1 MKKFVFVLLAFSLS
15 LSAQESVLDSLEVQN
30 LEEVIVSSVRVKD
43 NIPIAFNNVSKE
55 EISKRNLGQDIPILL
70 NFLPNVVTTSD
81 AGAGI
86 GYTGIR
92 IRGVNSQST
101 NVTIN
106 GIPYNDAESLGTF
119 WVDLPDFSSSVENLQ
134 VQRGIGTS
142 VNGSSAFGAS
152 INILTDKISQNPYF
166 ESANTIGSFNTVKNN
181 FRFSTGLL
189 NETIEFSGRLSKI
202 DSDGYIDRASSDLKS
217 YFLQLSYKKN
227 KTLLKFLNFGGHEI
241 TYQAWNGIDLQ
252 TLENN
257 RTYNP
262 SGLYYDLNGE
272 ERFHENEVDNYKQDH
287 FQFHWTQSF
296 SENLSSNLGLN
307 LTNGRGY
314 YEQYNENGSED
325 FITRKWLDNQFYVI
339 NYTLNYLKNNNN
351 IIFGSTYSEYD
362 GDHFGETIWSQNSGD
377 IEFTDLFYNGN
388 GLKKDFSNFIKS
400 IYQISNDVSI
410 YADLQLRNIDY
421 QTTGST
427 SNIDQLVVDKKYSFF
442 NPKAGLNYDINQKN
456 KIYFSLSKA
465 HREPTRS
472 DFENNINIQPEE
484 LIDYE
489 LGWKYNAEKFFFNS
503 NLYYMGYKNQLVLT
517 GALDDVGSPIREN
530 SGKSYRTGIEI
541 ESVYKATNKLNISA
555 NISLSENKNVDY
567 KTNYNGVITD
577 WGDTDISFSPN
588 VISSAGIQFSASQ
601 DLTFTLLNK
610 FVGNQYMSNTESN
623 ISKLSSYSTTDLNIL
638 YTIENS
644 ALWMFGSAYFSE
656 IIVTA
661 MINNIFN
668 KEYVSNG
675 YYYTYDDTWSD
686 PNLITT
692 IEGTGYYPQAK
703 RNFLLGLT
711 FKL

>member
-202 DSDGYIDRASSDLKS
+202 DSDGYIDRAYSDLKS

-307 LTNGRGY
+307 LTNGKGY

-588 VISSAGIQFSASQ
+588 VISSAGIQFIASQ
-601 DLTFTLLNK
+601 DLTLTLLNK

-623 ISKLSSYSTTDLNIL
+623 ISKLSSYSTSDLNIL
-638 YTIENS
+638 YTIKN
-644 ALWMFGSAYFSE
+644 SAYFSE

-686 PNLITT
+686 PNSITT

>member
-489 LGWKYNAEKFFFNS
+489 LGWKYNSEKFFFNS

-530 SGKSYRTGIEI
+530 SGKSYRTGIEL

-555 NISLSENKNVDY
+555 NISFSENKNVDY

-638 YTIENS
+638 YTIKN
-644 ALWMFGSAYFSE
+644 SAYFSE

>member
-421 QTTGST
+421 QTSGST

-530 SGKSYRTGIEI
+530 SGKSYRMGIEL

-588 VISSAGIQFSASQ
+588 VISSAGIQFIASQ
-601 DLTFTLLNK
+601 DLTLTLLNK

-638 YTIENS
+638 YTIKN
-644 ALWMFGSAYFSE
+644 SAYFSE

>member
-421 QTTGST
+421 QTLGST

-530 SGKSYRTGIEI
+530 SGKSYRTGIEL

-638 YTIENS
+638 YTIKN
-644 ALWMFGSAYFSE
+644 SAYFSE

-686 PNLITT
+686 PNSITT

>member
-43 NIPIAFNNVSKE
+43 NIPIAFNNISKE

-307 LTNGRGY
+307 LTNGKGY

-325 FITRKWLDNQFYVI
+325 FVTRKWLDNQFYVI

-530 SGKSYRTGIEI
+530 SGKSYRMGIEL

-588 VISSAGIQFSASQ
+588 VISSAGIQFIASQ
-601 DLTFTLLNK
+601 DLTLTLLNK

-638 YTIENS
+638 YTIKN
-644 ALWMFGSAYFSE
+644 SAYFSE

-686 PNLITT
+686 PNSITT

>member
-1 MKKFVFVLLAFSLS
+1 MKTIYFMKKIVFVLLAFSSALN
-15 LSAQESVLDSLEVQN
+15 AQESVIDSLEVQN
-30 LEEVIVSSVRVKD
+30 LEEVIVSSVRVND

-55 EISKRNLGQDIPILL
+55 DISKRNLGQDIPILL
-70 NFLPNVVTTSD
+70 NFLPNVITTSD

-152 INILTDKISQNPYF
+152 INILTDKISHNPYF

-287 FQFHWTQSF
+287 FQFHWTQSI
-296 SENLSSNLGLN
+296 SNNLSSNLGLN
-307 LTNGRGY
+307 LTNGKGY
-314 YEQYNENGSED
+314 YEQYNESGSED

-339 NYTLNYLKNNNN
+339 NYNLNYLKNKNN

-362 GDHFGETIWSQNSGD
+362 GDHFGETIWSQNSGN

-400 IYQISNDVSI
+400 IYQISNNLSV
-410 YADLQLRNIDY
+410 YADFQLRNIDY
-421 QTTGST
+421 KTAGST
-427 SNIDQLVVDKKYSFF
+427 SNIDELAVNKKYSFF
-442 NPKAGLNYDINQKN
+442 NPKAGFNYSINKN
-456 KIYFSLSKA
+456 NRLYFSLSKA
-465 HREPTRS
+465 FREPTRS
-472 DFENNINIQPEE
+472 DFENNVDIQPEE
-484 LIDYE
+484 LVDYE
-489 LGWKYNAEKFFFNS
+489 LGWKYNVEKFLFNS
-503 NLYYMGYKNQLVLT
+503 NLYYMSYKNQLVLT
-517 GALDDVGSPIREN
+517 GAIDDVGSPIREN
-530 SGKSYRTGIEI
+530 SGKSYRVGVEV

-555 NISLSENKNVDY
+555 NISFSENKNIDY
-567 KTNYNGVITD
+567 KTNFNGVITN
-577 WGDTDISFSPN
+577 WGDTEISFSPN
-588 VISSAGIQFSASQ
+588 IVSSAGILYNASD
-601 DLTFTLLNK
+601 DLTFTLYNK
-610 FVGNQYMSNTESN
+610 LVGDQYMSNTESV

-638 YTIENS
+638 YTIKNS
-644 ALWMFGSAYFSE
+644 SYFSE
-656 IIVTA
+656 IIITA
-661 MINNIFN
+661 MLNNIFN

-686 PNLITT
+686 PNIITT

-703 RNFLLGLT
+703 RNFLLGFT

>member
-325 FITRKWLDNQFYVI
+325 FITRKWLDNKFYVI

-421 QTTGST
+421 QTSGST

-489 LGWKYNAEKFFFNS
+489 LGWKYNAEKFLFNS

-530 SGKSYRTGIEI
+530 SGKSYRTGIEL
-541 ESVYKATNKLNISA
+541 ESVYKATNKINISA
-555 NISLSENKNVDY
+555 NISFSENKNVDY

-588 VISSAGIQFSASQ
+588 VISSAGIQFIASQ
-601 DLTFTLLNK
+601 DLTLTLLNK

-623 ISKLSSYSTTDLNIL
+623 ISMLSSYSTTDLNIL
-638 YTIENS
+638 YTIKN
-644 ALWMFGSAYFSE
+644 SAYFSE

>member
-307 LTNGRGY
+307 LTNGKGY

-489 LGWKYNAEKFFFNS
+489 LGWKYNAEKFLFNS

-530 SGKSYRTGIEI
+530 SGKSYRMGIEL

-555 NISLSENKNVDY
+555 NISFSENKNVDY

-638 YTIENS
+638 YTIKN
-644 ALWMFGSAYFSE
+644 SAYFSE

-686 PNLITT
+686 PNSITT

>member
-252 TLENN
+252 TLESN

-421 QTTGST
+421 QTFGST

-530 SGKSYRTGIEI
+530 SGKSYRMGIEL

-588 VISSAGIQFSASQ
+588 VISSAGIQFIASQ
-601 DLTFTLLNK
+601 DLTLTLLNK

-638 YTIENS
+638 YTIKN
-644 ALWMFGSAYFSE
+644 SAYFSE

>member
-362 GDHFGETIWSQNSGD
+362 GDHFGETIWSQNSGN

-400 IYQISNDVSI
+400 IYQISNDISI

-421 QTTGST
+421 QTFGST

-530 SGKSYRTGIEI
+530 SGKSYRMGIEL

-588 VISSAGIQFSASQ
+588 VISSAGIQFIASQ
-601 DLTFTLLNK
+601 DLTLTLLNK

-623 ISKLSSYSTTDLNIL
+623 ISMLSSYSTTDLNIL
-638 YTIENS
+638 YTIKN
-644 ALWMFGSAYFSE
+644 SAYFSE

>member
-307 LTNGRGY
+307 LTNGKGY

-351 IIFGSTYSEYD
+351 IIFGSTFSEYD

-489 LGWKYNAEKFFFNS
+489 LGWKYNAEKFLFNS

-530 SGKSYRTGIEI
+530 SGKSYRMGIEL

-588 VISSAGIQFSASQ
+588 VISSAGIQFSVSQ

-638 YTIENS
+638 YTIKN
-644 ALWMFGSAYFSE
+644 SAYFSE
-656 IIVTA
+656 TIVTA

-675 YYYTYDDTWSD
+675 YYYTYDDTWSN
-686 PNLITT
+686 PNSITT

>member
-1 MKKFVFVLLAFSLS
+1 MKKIVFVLLAFSLS
-15 LSAQESVLDSLEVQN
+15 LSAQESVLDSLEIQN

-307 LTNGRGY
+307 LTNGKGY

-489 LGWKYNAEKFFFNS
+489 LGWKYNTEKFSFNS

-530 SGKSYRTGIEI
+530 SGKSYRTGIEL

-555 NISLSENKNVDY
+555 NISFSENKNVDY

-638 YTIENS
+638 YTIKN
-644 ALWMFGSAYFSE
+644 SAYFSE

>member
-1 MKKFVFVLLAFSLS
+1 MKKILFVLLAFSVS

-81 AGAGI
+81 AGAGF

-339 NYTLNYLKNNNN
+339 NYTLNYFLNNNNN
-351 IIFGSTYSEYD
+351 IIFGSTYSKYD

-400 IYQISNDVSI
+400 IFQISYDVSI

-465 HREPTRS
+465 QREPTRS

-489 LGWKYNAEKFFFNS
+489 LGWKYNSEKFLFNS
-503 NLYYMGYKNQLVLT
+503 NLYYMSYKNQLVLT

-530 SGKSYRTGIEI
+530 SGKTYRKGIEL
-541 ESVYKATNKLNISA
+541 ESVYEATNKLNISA
-555 NISLSENKNVDY
+555 NISLSENKNIDH

-588 VISSAGIQFSASQ
+588 IISSAGVQFNASE
-601 DLTFTLLNK
+601 DLTFILFNK
-610 FVGNQYMSNTESN
+610 FVGDQYMSNTESM
-623 ISKLSSYSTTDLNIL
+623 ISKLSSYSTIDFSML
-638 YTIENS
+638 YTIKNS
-644 ALWMFGSAYFSE
+644 KYFSE
-656 IIVTA
+656 IVITA
-661 MINNIFN
+661 MLNNIFN

-686 PNLITT
+686 PNIITT

-703 RNFLLGLT
+703 RNFLLGFT

>member
-30 LEEVIVSSVRVKD
+30 LEEVIISSVRVKD

-189 NETIEFSGRLSKI
+189 SETIEFSGRLSKI

-388 GLKKDFSNFIKS
+388 GLKKDFSNYIKS

-421 QTTGST
+421 QTSGST

-530 SGKSYRTGIEI
+530 SGKSYRMGIEL

-588 VISSAGIQFSASQ
+588 VISSAGIQFIASQ
-601 DLTFTLLNK
+601 DLTLTLLNK

-623 ISKLSSYSTTDLNIL
+623 ISKLSSYSTTDLN
-638 YTIENS
+638 
-644 ALWMFGSAYFSE
+644 FS
-656 IIVTA
+656 
-661 MINNIFN
+661 
-668 KEYVSNG
+668 
-675 YYYTYDDTWSD
+675 
-686 PNLITT
+686 
-692 IEGTGYYPQAK
+692 Q
-703 RNFLLGLT
+703 
-711 FKL
+711 

>member
-325 FITRKWLDNQFYVI
+325 FITRKWLDNKFYVI

-362 GDHFGETIWSQNSGD
+362 GDHFGETIWSQNSGN

-400 IYQISNDVSI
+400 IYQISNDISI

-421 QTTGST
+421 QTSGST

-489 LGWKYNAEKFFFNS
+489 LGWKYNTEKFSFNS

-530 SGKSYRTGIEI
+530 SGKSYRTGIEL

-555 NISLSENKNVDY
+555 NISFSENKNVDY

-638 YTIENS
+638 YTIKN
-644 ALWMFGSAYFSE
+644 SAYFSE

>member
-1 MKKFVFVLLAFSLS
+1 MKKFVFILLAFSLS

-30 LEEVIVSSVRVKD
+30 LEEVIVSSVRVND
-43 NIPIAFNNVSKE
+43 NIPIAFSNVSKE

-70 NFLPNVVTTSD
+70 NFLPNVVTSSD

-307 LTNGRGY
+307 LTNGKGY

-400 IYQISNDVSI
+400 IYQISNDVSF

-489 LGWKYNAEKFFFNS
+489 LGWKYNSEKFFFNS
-503 NLYYMGYKNQLVLT
+503 NLYYMVYKNQLVLT

-530 SGKSYRTGIEI
+530 SGKSYRMGIEL

-638 YTIENS
+638 YTIKN
-644 ALWMFGSAYFSE
+644 SAYFSE

>member
-307 LTNGRGY
+307 LTNGKGY

-388 GLKKDFSNFIKS
+388 GFKKDFSNFIKS

-489 LGWKYNAEKFFFNS
+489 LGWKYNAEKFLFNS

-530 SGKSYRTGIEI
+530 SGKSYRMGIEL

-588 VISSAGIQFSASQ
+588 VISSAGIQFIASQ
-601 DLTFTLLNK
+601 DLTLTLLNK

-623 ISKLSSYSTTDLNIL
+623 ISRLSSYSTTDLNIL
-638 YTIENS
+638 YTIKN
-644 ALWMFGSAYFSE
+644 SAYFSE

-686 PNLITT
+686 PNSITT

>member
-43 NIPIAFNNVSKE
+43 NIPIAFNNISKE

-262 SGLYYDLNGE
+262 SGLYYDLNGV

-325 FITRKWLDNQFYVI
+325 FITRKWLDNEFYVI

-351 IIFGSTYSEYD
+351 IIFGSTYSKYD
-362 GDHFGETIWSQNSGD
+362 GDHFGKTIWSQNSGD

-421 QTTGST
+421 KTTGST

-442 NPKAGLNYDINQKN
+442 NPKAGLNYDLNQKN

-489 LGWKYNAEKFFFNS
+489 LGWKYNAEKFLFNS
-503 NLYYMGYKNQLVLT
+503 NLYYMSYKNQLVLT

-530 SGKSYRTGIEI
+530 SGKSYRTGIEL

-610 FVGNQYMSNTESN
+610 FVGNQYISNTESN

-638 YTIENS
+638 YTIKN
-644 ALWMFGSAYFSE
+644 SAYFSE

-661 MINNIFN
+661 MINNIFD

-675 YYYTYDDTWSD
+675 FYYTYDDTWSD

>member
-530 SGKSYRTGIEI
+530 SGKSYRMGIEL

-588 VISSAGIQFSASQ
+588 IISSAGIQFSASQ

-638 YTIENS
+638 YTIKN
-644 ALWMFGSAYFSE
+644 SAYFSE

>member
-189 NETIEFSGRLSKI
+189 NETLEFSGRLSKI

-362 GDHFGETIWSQNSGD
+362 GDHFGETIWSQNSGN

-421 QTTGST
+421 QTSGST

-489 LGWKYNAEKFFFNS
+489 LGWKYNSEKFFFNS

-530 SGKSYRTGIEI
+530 SGKSYRTGIEL

-555 NISLSENKNVDY
+555 NISFSENKNIDY
-567 KTNYNGVITD
+567 KTNYNGLITN

-588 VISSAGIQFSASQ
+588 FISSAGIQFSSSQ
-601 DLTFTLLNK
+601 DLTFILLNK

-638 YTIENS
+638 YTIKN
-644 ALWMFGSAYFSE
+644 SAYFSE

>member
-15 LSAQESVLDSLEVQN
+15 LSAQESVLDSLEIQN

-55 EISKRNLGQDIPILL
+55 EISKMNLGQDIPILL

-252 TLENN
+252 TLESN

-262 SGLYYDLNGE
+262 SGLYYNLNGE

-421 QTTGST
+421 QTFGST

-489 LGWKYNAEKFFFNS
+489 LGWKYNAEKFLFNS

-530 SGKSYRTGIEI
+530 SGKSYRTGIEL

-555 NISLSENKNVDY
+555 NISFSENKNVDY
-567 KTNYNGVITD
+567 KTNYNGVITN

-588 VISSAGIQFSASQ
+588 VISSAGIQFSSSQ
-601 DLTFTLLNK
+601 DLTFILLNK

-623 ISKLSSYSTTDLNIL
+623 ISKLSSYSTSDLNIL
-638 YTIENS
+638 YTIKN
-644 ALWMFGSAYFSE
+644 SAYFSE
-656 IIVTA
+656 IIFTA
-661 MINNIFN
+661 MINNIFD

>member
-307 LTNGRGY
+307 LTNGKGY

-421 QTTGST
+421 QTLGST

-530 SGKSYRTGIEI
+530 SGKSYRTGIEL

-555 NISLSENKNVDY
+555 NISFSENKNVDY

-588 VISSAGIQFSASQ
+588 VISSAGIQFIASQ
-601 DLTFTLLNK
+601 DLTLTLLNK

-623 ISKLSSYSTTDLNIL
+623 ISMLSSYSTTDLNIL
-638 YTIENS
+638 YTIKN
-644 ALWMFGSAYFSE
+644 SAYFSE

>member
-189 NETIEFSGRLSKI
+189 NETLEFSGRLSKI

-296 SENLSSNLGLN
+296 SEILSSNLGLN

-400 IYQISNDVSI
+400 IYQISNDISI

-421 QTTGST
+421 QTSGST

-530 SGKSYRTGIEI
+530 SGKSYRMGIEL

-638 YTIENS
+638 YTIKN
-644 ALWMFGSAYFSE
+644 SAYFSE
-656 IIVTA
+656 IIFTA